1 MQNGIILKRGTKTM
15 VRTVKGVK
23 AVIMTI
29 EDGQTATREVMV
41 SETQE
46 KAIRR
51 EIKKQLSGRD
61 FLIVSTEPFEK
72 KYQISDTD
80 FFKYATE
87 ITE

>member
-1 MQNGIILKRGTKTM
+1 MQNGIFKKEVQKTM

-29 EDGQTATREVMV
+29 EDGQTATREIMV
-41 SETQE
+41 TETQE

-61 FLIVSTEPFEK
+61 FLLVSIEPFEK
-72 KYQISDTD
+72 KYQIADVD

>member
-1 MQNGIILKRGTKTM
+1 MT
-15 VRTVKGVK
+15 RTVKGTKVI
-23 AVIMTI
+23 IMTI
-29 EDGQTATREVMV
+29 EEGQTATREIMV

-61 FLIVSTEPFEK
+61 FLLVSSEPFEK
-72 KYQISDTD
+72 KYQISDAD

>member
-1 MQNGIILKRGTKTM
+1 MT
-15 VRTVKGVK
+15 RTVKGTKVI
-23 AVIMTI
+23 IMTI
-29 EDGQTATREVMV
+29 EEGQTATREIMV

-61 FLIVSTEPFEK
+61 FLLVSTEPFEK
-72 KYQISDTD
+72 KYQISDSD